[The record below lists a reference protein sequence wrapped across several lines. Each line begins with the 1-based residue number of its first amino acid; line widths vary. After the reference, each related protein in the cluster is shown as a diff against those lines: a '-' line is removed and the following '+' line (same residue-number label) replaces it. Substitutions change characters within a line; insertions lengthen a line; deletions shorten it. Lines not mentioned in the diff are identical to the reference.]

1 MYYPT
6 VSISSDSGCLFK
18 LMTVELDEST
28 HSTYTGM
35 ISAVK
40 WAICFVEKR
49 IELDLLFAN
58 LKQLPLYHVTL

>member
-1 MYYPT
+1 
-6 VSISSDSGCLFK
+6 
-18 LMTVELDEST
+18 MTVELDESIQ
-28 HSTYTGM
+28 STYTGM